1 MPVPKPEIAV
11 AAVIL
16 EQLGGRRFL
25 AMTGAKRLLA
35 HPSALSF
42 RLPSNFA
49 KKGIN
54 YVRIELNLMDFY
66 DITFSRVR
74 GTEIIHEEQ
83 LRDVDCEQ
91 LRGVFTSTTGL
102 ETSL

>member
-25 AMTGAKRLLA
+25 AMTGAKHLLA

-42 RLPSNFA
+42 RLPSSFARKRINF
-49 KKGIN
+49 
-54 YVRIELNLMDFY
+54 VRIELNVMDLY
-66 DITFSRVR
+66 NITFSCVR
-74 GTEIIHEEQ
+74 GTEIVHEEQ
-83 LRDVDCEQ
+83 LRNVDCEQ

>member
-1 MPVPKPEIAV
+1 MPVPKSEIAV

-25 AMTGAKRLLA
+25 AMTGAKHLLA

-42 RLPSNFA
+42 RLPSSFA

-54 YVRIELNLMDFY
+54 YVRIELNVMDLY
-66 DITFSRVR
+66 DITFSCLR
-74 GTEIIHEEQ
+74 GTETDHVEQ
-83 LRDVDCEQ
+83 LRDVYCEQ
-91 LRGVFTSTTGL
+91 LRELFTSTTGL

>member
-16 EQLGGRRFL
+16 EQLGGPRFL
-25 AMTGAKRLLA
+25 AMTGAKHLLG

-42 RLPSNFA
+42 RLPSSFA

-54 YVRIELNLMDFY
+54 FVRIELNVMDY
-66 DITFSRVR
+66 YNITFAYIR

-83 LRDVDCEQ
+83 LRDIDCKQ
-91 LRGVFTSTTGL
+91 LRDVFTYTTGL

>member
-16 EQLGGRRFL
+16 EQLGGRLFL
-25 AMTGAKRLLA
+25 RMTGAKHLLA
-35 HPSALSF
+35 HPYALSF

-49 KKGIN
+49 KNGIN
-54 YVRIELNLMDFY
+54 YVRIDLNAMDLY
-66 DITFSRVR
+66 DITYSRVR
-74 GTEIIHEEQ
+74 GGETLHEEKLRDVYGDQ
-83 LRDVDCEQ
+83 LRDI
-91 LRGVFTSTTGL
+91 FTSATGL

>member
-1 MPVPKPEIAV
+1 MLIPKPEIAV

-25 AMTGAKRLLA
+25 RMTGAKNLLA
-35 HPSALSF
+35 HPSALTF

-49 KKGIN
+49 RNGIN
-54 YVRIELNLMDFY
+54 HVRIQLNAMDLY
-66 DITFSRVR
+66 DITLSRVR
-74 GTEIIHEEQ
+74 GTEVIHEEE
-83 LRDVDCEQ
+83 LRDVYCDQ
-91 LRGVFTSTTGL
+91 LREVFRSTTGL